1 MANARDVQRSSADK
15 ATAVA
20 DSRASGSVPPVDENL
35 PDMSTYPGVLHPEE
49 EELDFVND
57 LYVVADR
64 LTIEA
69 RQILPHHLNLPY
81 GKHVKQRL
89 DLYLPTVA
97 PRSAPILLY
106 LHGGGW
112 AEGHRAHYGFIAPA
126 YAARGIIVAV
136 VGYRLVTDGL
146 QYPAQADDV
155 KQAIIWLHRNAARYG
170 GDPASLFLSGHSAG
184 GMLTADVGVDRSWL
198 TSAGIDKS
206 VLKGIAPV
214 SGVYNLREGS
224 LDDPADAKMYAAY
237 APTPELLDQA
247 SALLHLNDPS
257 PLAVVGHGDVDA
269 FERRTAVSSRVLFEA
284 LKGKGVQARLIELA
298 GQTHINTVFSL
309 ATRGSPLFE
318 AVAEMILAPNDDS
331 TSTREAS

>member
-1 MANARDVQRSSADK
+1 MTSV
-15 ATAVA
+15 TEVP
-20 DSRASGSVPPVDENL
+20 ASGGVPPVDENL

-69 RQILPHHLNLPY
+69 RNTCPNHLNLPY

-89 DLYLPTVA
+89 DLYLPTEA
-97 PRSAPILLY
+97 PRTAPIHVY

-126 YAARGIIVAV
+126 YAARGIITAV

-170 GDPASLFLSGHSAG
+170 GDPTSIYLSGHSAG
-184 GMLTADVGVDRSWL
+184 GMLTADVGADRSWL
-198 TSAGIDKS
+198 TSAGISKS

-247 SALLHLNDPS
+247 SALQHLHDPA
-257 PLAVVGHGDVDA
+257 PRAVVGHGDVDS
-269 FERRTAVSSRVLFEA
+269 FERRTAASSRVLFDA
-284 LKGKGVQARLIELA
+284 LKRKGVRARLISLA
-298 GQTHINTVFSL
+298 GQNHINTVFSL

-318 AVAEMILAPNDDS
+318 AVVEMILATTDDL
-331 TSTREAS
+331 STREAS